1 MLNRHIISC
10 LLLIVNT
17 AAKFVEKTPGT
28 GCPCSHLFSMRSMRL
43 LPEICQ
49 HYNHRQY
56 MKKIKTFPFFT
67 VYLSFCRT
75 LVLLAAFSMLLVSF
89 KSAEASPVNRI
100 VAHVNGES
108 ITLFDLEK
116 RVEMF
121 LGLFEDI
128 SLDELPPVQQEE
140 TRKHVLE
147 QMINDIL
154 MRQEA
159 ERYQI
164 EVRDREIQEHME
176 RVKKNNNMSQE
187 EFEQQLHA
195 QGLSLEDYKD
205 QIRDS
210 MLRQRV
216 MNIMVQRKTLVTS
229 DRIKEYYEENIENFK
244 QEKRVHLKVLVVPRV
259 EEVESLLDKIKDGDY
274 QFTEAAEKYSQGP
287 AASEGGDIGM
297 VRWDRMRPEWREAL
311 KDMQAGEISEP
322 FAMQGQG
329 VLLRIE
335 EIHDEGAVPLEEV
348 KEEIRDELFDKKLEK
363 RFDEYIQGLRDRA
376 VIDIRY

>member
-1 MLNRHIISC
+1 
-10 LLLIVNT
+10 
-17 AAKFVEKTPGT
+17 
-28 GCPCSHLFSMRSMRL
+28 
-43 LPEICQ
+43 
-49 HYNHRQY
+49 
-56 MKKIKTFPFFT
+56 MKKNKKSPFCKA
-67 VYLSFCRT
+67 YSFFNRT
-75 LVLLAAFSMLLVSF
+75 LILFAAVLLVIVSL
-89 KSAEASPVNRI
+89 KPAESSSVNRI

-140 TRKHVLE
+140 TRRHVLE

-164 EVRDREIQEHME
+164 EVRTREIQEHVE
-176 RVKKNNNMSQE
+176 RVKQNNNMSQE
-187 EFEQQLHA
+187 EFEQDLHA
-195 QGLSLEDYKD
+195 QGLSLEDYKE

-216 MNIMVQRKTLVTS
+216 MNIMVQRKTVVTS
-229 DRIKEYYEENIENFK
+229 EQIKEYYEDNIENFK
-244 QEKRVHLKVLVVPRV
+244 KERKVHLTVLVVPRV
-259 EEVESLLDKIKDGDY
+259 EEAESLLDKIKNGEY
-274 QFTEAAEKYSQGP
+274 QFREAAEKYSQGP

-311 KDMQAGEISEP
+311 KNMKADEISEP

-335 EIHDEGAVPLEEV
+335 EIHDEGAVPIEEV
-348 KEEIRDELFDKKLEK
+348 EEEIRDELFDKKLEK

>member
-1 MLNRHIISC
+1 MH
-10 LLLIVNT
+10 
-17 AAKFVEKTPGT
+17 P
-28 GCPCSHLFSMRSMRL
+28 LFS
-43 LPEICQ
+43 
-49 HYNHRQY
+49 
-56 MKKIKTFPFFT
+56 
-67 VYLSFCRT
+67 RT
-75 LVLLAAFSMLLVSF
+75 LVLIAAFFLIFFSF
-89 KSAEASPVNRI
+89 KPAEASSVNRI

-128 SLDELPPVQQEE
+128 SLDKLPPAQQEE

-164 EVRDREIQEHME
+164 EVRSREIQEHIE
-176 RVKKNNNMSQE
+176 RVKQNNNMSQE
-187 EFEQQLHA
+187 ELEQHLHV
-195 QGLSLEDYKD
+195 QGLSMDDYKK

-216 MNIMVQRKTLVTS
+216 MNIMVQRKTLVTR
-229 DRIKEYYEENIENFK
+229 DQIKQYYEDNIQDFK
-244 QEKRVHLKVLVVPRV
+244 KEKRVHLKVLVVPGV
-259 EEVESLLDKIKDGDY
+259 EEAESLLEKIRNGEY
-274 QFTEAAEKYSQGP
+274 QFREAAEKYSQGP
-287 AASEGGDIGM
+287 AASQGGDIGM
-297 VRWDRMRPEWREAL
+297 VRWDRMSPEWREAL
-311 KDMQAGEISEP
+311 KDMQEGDVSEP

-335 EIHDEGAVPLEEV
+335 EIQDEGAVPVEEV
-348 KEEIRDELFDKKLEK
+348 EDKIRDELFDEKLEK

>member
-1 MLNRHIISC
+1 
-10 LLLIVNT
+10 
-17 AAKFVEKTPGT
+17 
-28 GCPCSHLFSMRSMRL
+28 
-43 LPEICQ
+43 
-49 HYNHRQY
+49 
-56 MKKIKTFPFFT
+56 MKKIKNSPFFS
-67 VYLSFCRT
+67 VYSSFCRT
-75 LVLLAAFSMLLVSF
+75 LVLFAVFSLVLVTF

-121 LGLFEDI
+121 LGLFDDI
-128 SLDELPPVQQEE
+128 SLDELPPPQREE

-164 EVRDREIQEHME
+164 EVRDREIQEHVE
-176 RVKKNNNMSQE
+176 RVKQDNNMSQE
-187 EFEQQLHA
+187 EFQRHLHA
-195 QGLSLEDYKD
+195 QGLSLEDYKK

-216 MNIMVQRKTLVTS
+216 MNIMVQRKTVVTS
-229 DRIKEYYEENIENFK
+229 EQIKEYYEDNIENFK
-244 QEKRVHLKVLVVPRV
+244 EERKVHLKVLLVPRV
-259 EEVESLLDKIKDGDY
+259 EEAEKLLEEIKNGVY
-274 QFTEAAEKYSQGP
+274 QFREAAEKYSQGP
-287 AASEGGDIGM
+287 AASEGGDIGL

-311 KDMQAGEISEP
+311 KNMQAGEISEP

-329 VLLRIE
+329 VLLRVE
-335 EIHDEGAVPLEEV
+335 EIHDEGAVPIEEV
-348 KEEIRDELFDKKLEK
+348 EEEIRDELFDKKLEK

-376 VIDIRY
+376 VMEIRY

>member
-1 MLNRHIISC
+1 
-10 LLLIVNT
+10 
-17 AAKFVEKTPGT
+17 
-28 GCPCSHLFSMRSMRL
+28 
-43 LPEICQ
+43 
-49 HYNHRQY
+49 
-56 MKKIKTFPFFT
+56 MKKNKNSPFFT
-67 VYLSFCRT
+67 VCSFLSRT
-75 LVLLAAFSMLLVSF
+75 LILLAAFSMLLVF
-89 KSAEASPVNRI
+89 PKSVEASSVNRI

-128 SLDELPPVQQEE
+128 SLEELPPMQQEE
-140 TRKHVLE
+140 TRRHVLE

-164 EVRDREIQEHME
+164 EVGNREIQEHIE
-176 RVKKNNNMSQE
+176 RVKQNNNMSQE
-187 EFEQQLHA
+187 EFEQHLRG
-195 QGLSLEDYKD
+195 QGLSLEDYKE

-216 MNIMVQRKTLVTS
+216 MNIMVQRKTVVTS
-229 DRIKEYYEENIENFK
+229 DRIKEYYEDNIQDFK
-244 QEKRVHLKVLVVPRV
+244 KERKVHLKVLVVPRV
-259 EEVESLLDKIKDGDY
+259 EEAESLLDKIENGEY
-274 QFTEAAEKYSQGP
+274 QFAEAAENYSQGP
-287 AASEGGDIGM
+287 AAAEGGDIGM

-311 KDMQAGEISEP
+311 KNMQAGEISEP

-329 VLLRIE
+329 VLLRVE

-348 KEEIRDELFDKKLEK
+348 EEEIREQLFDKMLEK